1 VTYRYGEPRGCDV
14 FWLPRGMHWLMKPQV
29 WEFSVIQH
37 VNQNTLYIYSTV
49 LQILGGSR
57 R

>member
-37 VNQNTLYIYSTV
+37 VNQNTLYIY
-49 LQILGGSR
+49 
-57 R
+57 

>member
-1 VTYRYGEPRGCDV
+1 VTYRYDV

-37 VNQNTLYIYSTV
+37 VNQNTLYIY
-49 LQILGGSR
+49 
-57 R
+57 